1 MKTPDE
7 IKKAF
12 ECCMQMHGCKE
23 CSYSGERCTVELS
36 KDALSYIQQ
45 LEEDRKERDILADA
59 YQQLEAAQPKWISVE
74 ERLPEVDMGV
84 MCVAQTAWGPEVTEG
99 YFWKHSQ
106 MISPID
112 EGCAVDKVTH
122 WMPLPEPPKGGLT

>member
-1 MKTPDE
+1 MADGFSVLAE
-7 IKKAF
+7 
-12 ECCMQMHGCKE
+12 
-23 CSYSGERCTVELS
+23 
-36 KDALSYIQQ
+36 DALTYIQQ
-45 LEEDRKERDILADA
+45 LEAD
-59 YQQLEAAQPKWISVE
+59 QPKWISVK

-84 MCVAQTAWGPEVTEG
+84 VCVAQTAWGPEVTEG

-122 WMPLPEPPKGGLT
+122 WMPLPEPPKEDE